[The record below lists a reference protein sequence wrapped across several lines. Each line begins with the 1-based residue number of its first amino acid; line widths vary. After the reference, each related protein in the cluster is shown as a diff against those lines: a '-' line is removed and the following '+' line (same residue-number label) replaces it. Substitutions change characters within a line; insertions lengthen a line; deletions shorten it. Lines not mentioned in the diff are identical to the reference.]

1 MVAMSKSKPSVKSI
15 RDHLAT
21 VAADQALVRIRRD
34 IPDADRMEGFVQ
46 AVGTEWM
53 LLALFDTNWFA
64 FDGFVTLRVADISK
78 IKEVGDTDSTAV
90 RAAKL
95 TEQWPPP
102 TVKGLDLD
110 TTAGLLKTASDHFP
124 LATVYIEET
133 WPDVCY
139 VGRVAELSPTKLSL
153 QSLDPE
159 ATWEPEADEWDLT
172 DITRLNLGDRYST
185 VLFALSEATNG
196 QAG

>member
-1 MVAMSKSKPSVKSI
+1 MVAMSKSKPSAKSI

-21 VAADQALVRIRRD
+21 VAAGQMLVRVRRD
-34 IPDADRMEGFVQ
+34 IPDADRVEGFVQ

-64 FDGFVTLRVADISK
+64 FDGFVLLRVAEISK
-78 IKEVGDTDSTAV
+78 IKEMGDTDSTAV

-110 TTAGLLKTASDHFP
+110 TTAGLLKTASDRFAVVTFH
-124 LATVYIEET
+124 IEEIR
-133 WPDVCY
+133 PDVCY
-139 VGRVAELSPTKLSL
+139 VGRVAELSPTKMSFL
-153 QSLDPE
+153 SLDPE
-159 ATWEPEADEWDLT
+159 AGWEPEADEWDLG

-185 VLFALSEATNG
+185 VLFALSEAASG
-196 QAG
+196 RAG